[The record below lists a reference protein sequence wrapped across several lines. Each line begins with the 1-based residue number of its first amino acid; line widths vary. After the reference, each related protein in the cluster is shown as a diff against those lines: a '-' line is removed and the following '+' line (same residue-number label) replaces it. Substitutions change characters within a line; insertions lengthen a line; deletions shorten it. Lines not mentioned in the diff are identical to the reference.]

1 MLSNLYRQDLNLART
16 NMTCQD
22 YRSEL
27 ERFNNTIKSLKHSIK
42 CYIKHTEFLRNQ
54 IDQKA
59 IQLDE
64 EVSMHEYYKK
74 EKERLESVIRVLQID
89 IRNAENNIRIQ
100 G

>member
-42 CYIKHTEFLRNQ
+42 
-54 IDQKA
+54 
-59 IQLDE
+59 
-64 EVSMHEYYKK
+64 
-74 EKERLESVIRVLQID
+74 
-89 IRNAENNIRIQ
+89 
-100 G
+100 